1 MVASNEEKEVEINHT
16 PQRKDEEQVV
26 DSIPFEVSQ
35 ESPEKSTNGGGTDSS
50 VKRGK
55 SSVLSA

>member
-50 VKRGK
+50 V
-55 SSVLSA
+55 